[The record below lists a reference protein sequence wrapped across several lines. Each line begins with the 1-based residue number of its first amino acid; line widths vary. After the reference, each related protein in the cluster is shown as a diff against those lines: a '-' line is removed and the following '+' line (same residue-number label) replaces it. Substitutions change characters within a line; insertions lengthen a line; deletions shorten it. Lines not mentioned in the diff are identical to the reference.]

1 MNRNGNVAIISKF
14 IAAWSRLDADELVS
28 FFADDGIY
36 HNMPIAPVQGRD
48 ALRQFIRAFLA
59 GWTETEWDILT
70 IAASGNIVFA
80 ERLDRTIANGKAV
93 NLPCCGVFELE
104 DGKIKVWRD
113 YFDMATYRAALEA

>member
-1 MNRNGNVAIISKF
+1 MDRNGNVAIISEF

-70 IAASGNIVFA
+70 IAASGDIVFA
-80 ERLDRTIANGKAV
+80 ERLDRIIANGKAV

-104 DGKIKVWRD
+104 GGKIKVWRD